1 MKDKLIHLRYY
12 YSNQFYGAMCGRDGW
27 DYSDNETWDTGA
39 EGVNCEVCLNSRH
52 LKTRNERPG
61 QLEKDA
67 LANELRKLLW
77 PFIEEY
83 TFTKEQEEK
92 FSNVYGVPLRVH
104 FDRTLSIKKSI
115 RDLAIEDKD
124 A

>member
-1 MKDKLIHLRYY
+1 MNSKLIHLNYY
-12 YSNQFYGAMCGRDGW
+12 YSDHFYGAMCGRDVW
-27 DYSDNETWDTGA
+27 DYTDNETWDTAA
-39 EGVNCEVCLNSRH
+39 EDVNCTACLNSRH
-52 LKTRNERPG
+52 LKTINERPG

-83 TFTKEQEEK
+83 SFTEEQEKK
-92 FSNVYGVPLRVH
+92 FSNVYGVSLRVH
-104 FDRTLSIKKSI
+104 FDRMLSIKKAI
-115 RDLAIEDKD
+115 RDLALEDKD